1 MIAHS
6 TDSGSVVS
14 VVLSG
19 EVVAGLDRAAA
30 EDLVSRSAYVRRLL
44 VEHLRAS
51 DHLSRTAP
59 VTPAGSR
66 RAMASAA

>member
-6 TDSGSVVS
+6 NDSAGIVS
-14 VVLSG
+14 VVLSD

-30 EDLVSRSAYVRRLL
+30 DGLVSRSAYVRRLL

-51 DHLSRTAP
+51 DHLSRNAP

-66 RAMASAA
+66 RAMAAAA